1 MSYIYIIHHK
11 ISENFKIGST
21 KNFKKRICC
30 YITCFD
36 NFDDK
41 THEIW
46 VFKIIKSKFSCYQID
61 TLINKLS
68 SKYGIPF
75 IKYSGSGGTEYYKKD
90 DFNKLKYFFNNLE
103 IKYELNII
111 NIEELTKNR
120 RKQISNKT
128 STDIIN
134 FAEIANDI
142 LTTKNFI
149 VKEKKEKKL
158 KITDD
163 EYKQKI
169 LEAKDVDNIDC
180 IDKESYEYYKYN
192 FKKFWNFKMIT
203 KKNLDLYFNCEY
215 KYNRLLILLNKKTN
229 NEYIDIY
236 VNEKIEVIKNIINTL
251 GFDLNNLTIKIPRN
265 DYYKKIKVL
274 LSNENSFKNNYDKI
288 RILFDKNK
296 HNLNKNTTE
305 SAINKIL
312 NGILDFFGLKIIKK
326 QIRKSVKKVI
336 TKTNIFML
344 MIKPKYNI

>member
-1 MSYIYIIHHK
+1 M
-11 ISENFKIGST
+11 
-21 KNFKKRICC
+21 
-30 YITCFD
+30 FD
-36 NFDDK
+36 
-41 THEIW
+41 
-46 VFKIIKSKFSCYQID
+46 Y
-61 TLINKLS
+61 
-68 SKYGIPF
+68 
-75 IKYSGSGGTEYYKKD
+75 
-90 DFNKLKYFFNNLE
+90 
-103 IKYELNII
+103 
-111 NIEELTKNR
+111 
-120 RKQISNKT
+120 
-128 STDIIN
+128 
-134 FAEIANDI
+134 
-142 LTTKNFI
+142 
-149 VKEKKEKKL
+149 
-158 KITDD
+158 
-163 EYKQKI
+163 
-169 LEAKDVDNIDC
+169 
-180 IDKESYEYYKYN
+180 
-192 FKKFWNFKMIT
+192 
-203 KKNLDLYFNCEY
+203 LYFNCEY

-251 GFDLNNLTIKIPRN
+251 EFDLNNLTIKIPRN